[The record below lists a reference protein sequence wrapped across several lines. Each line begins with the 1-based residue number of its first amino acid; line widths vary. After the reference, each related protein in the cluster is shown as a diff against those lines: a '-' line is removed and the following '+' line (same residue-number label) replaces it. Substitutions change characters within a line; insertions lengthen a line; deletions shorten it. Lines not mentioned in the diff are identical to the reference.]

1 MALTDDALW
10 QLVCDH
16 FSTQRIIDN
25 HTIRADEGL
34 RRCESEVVSRHLSAP
49 GRLLDIGCRGG
60 REAVGLAHLG
70 YDVVGI
76 DISPELVDAAIRHT
90 EAVGLSI
97 EFRVT
102 DGKWLPFPDA
112 HFDQVVM
119 WAQAFGY
126 LPGHDN
132 RIALLRECHR
142 VLIPD
147 GRFSFSVH
155 DHDQTLAKATQ
166 SGNVVADSS
175 DGLESGD
182 YVLEDAPATFFHL
195 YHGAEIH
202 NLCTRAGLDVVD
214 CRLASD
220 YGDHQ
225 RRNLWII
232 VCR

>member
-1 MALTDDALW
+1 MAWTDDAPW
-10 QLVCDH
+10 QLVYDH

-34 RRCESEVVSRHLSAP
+34 RRCESEVVSRHLPFP
-49 GRLLDIGCRGG
+49 GRLLDIGCGGG

-126 LPGHDN
+126 LPGTTTESPCCGNATASSFPTAASAFPFTTTIKRWQRPPNLGTSWPIPRTASSQGIMSWKTHPKRSSTCITD
-132 RIALLRECHR
+132 RKSTTSAR
-142 VLIPD
+142 VLD
-147 GRFSFSVH
+147 W
-155 DHDQTLAKATQ
+155 T
-166 SGNVVADSS
+166 SS
-175 DGLESGD
+175 TVG
-182 YVLEDAPATFFHL
+182 
-195 YHGAEIH
+195 
-202 NLCTRAGLDVVD
+202 
-214 CRLASD
+214 
-220 YGDHQ
+220 
-225 RRNLWII
+225 
-232 VCR
+232 